1 LASFAVL
8 CAFALRIIL
17 NAKTQRTAKL
27 AKKNFRVQRSA
38 FRLLAVSKL
47 KLEL

>member
-17 NAKTQRTAKL
+17 NAKAQRTAKL
-27 AKKNFRVQRSA
+27 AKKNSQSSE
-38 FRLLAVSKL
+38 FRLPAVGKL